1 MSCACRKEGASCGPS
16 CDCAHYDIPW
26 GSRAQRCRSPF
37 SKLPHIFASMPARRV
52 VPLGLTP
59 AWCVTR
65 ANYCFKKY
73 LNLEPKK
80 ERQLDV
86 DSLTTKIMADSEA
99 WHKDNFLKFL
109 RLRLE
114 DDATEGQEKKDLR
127 ISLMEYALGKR
138 KDDGE
143 VDVKLKHPD
152 SHVWSLCKD
161 QWVSR
166 VECRHCEDCNM
177 CYDNAWHCK
186 GCGKCK
192 VGHWWICD
200 DCGRKSLT
208 GATFGVL
215 NGGTAEGAHT
225 AQRGHSLGRPKK
237 RSRQVD
243 SDPELN
249 SVSEVN
255 YSESLFMFNNTDI
268 TTMQTNPEAPDDI
281 NTRPCN
287 CKDSCTTRR
296 CTCRRWGGQC
306 KHNCKCNVDTDF
318 PCENI
323 FYLNEYRFFGLA
335 LPGKVVPRA
344 TPCFTHYVEK
354 ALKIG
359 HGRELNEKNGKV
371 SVETLESML
380 LAKGNDFDMVENLT
394 DLPEKLNFLAA
405 DSGERKVHLWRLF

>member
-86 DSLTTKIMADSEA
+86 DSLTTKIMADCEA

-114 DDATEGQEKKDLR
+114 DDATEEQEKKDLR
-127 ISLMEYALGKR
+127 MSLMEYALGKR
-138 KDDGE
+138 KDNGE

-152 SHVWSLCKD
+152 SHVWSLCRD

-166 VECRHCEDCNM
+166 VGCRHCEDCNM
-177 CYDNAWHCK
+177 CYDDAWHCK

-215 NGGTAEGAHT
+215 NGGPAKDARMTQGAP
-225 AQRGHSLGRPKK
+225 SLGRPKK

-243 SDPELN
+243 SDQGL
-249 SVSEVN
+249 SSISEVN
-255 YSESLFMFNNTDI
+255 HCESLSMFNNTDI
-268 TTMQTNPEAPDDI
+268 ITTQTTPKAPDDI
-281 NTRPCN
+281 DTRPCN
-287 CKDSCTTRR
+287 CIDLCETRR
-296 CTCRRWGGQC
+296 CICQRWGGEC
-306 KHNCKCNVDTDF
+306 KHNCKCNGLHEDVVCQNPFHD
-318 PCENI
+318 
-323 FYLNEYRFFGLA
+323 YNEYRFFGPA
-335 LPGKVVPRA
+335 PPGKSVPRA
-344 TPCFTHYVEK
+344 TPCFTDYVEK
-354 ALKIG
+354 ALKMKYPPHTPADIAA
-359 HGRELNEKNGKV
+359 KI
-371 SVETLESML
+371 SVETLERML
-380 LAKGNDFDMVENLT
+380 LADGNSMGMWENL
-394 DLPEKLNFLAA
+394 
-405 DSGERKVHLWRLF
+405 